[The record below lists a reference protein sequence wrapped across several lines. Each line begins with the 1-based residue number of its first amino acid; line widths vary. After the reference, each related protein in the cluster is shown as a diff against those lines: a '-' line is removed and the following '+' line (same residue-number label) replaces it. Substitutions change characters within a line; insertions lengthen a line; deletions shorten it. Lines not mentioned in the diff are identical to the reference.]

1 MADVSPS
8 TTTELKYATTS
19 SRVQSI
25 HSNSPHSET
34 SIFPV
39 TPSTQTETLFED
51 EIIHYPE
58 AMSGFPSPQNASY
71 FPLDLATSLDVTTI
85 LPTLSISPGLP
96 ILTPW
101 SPIIPSLPASL
112 RTLLSHYEY
121 TTTLTLHPSDPAK
134 AAWLTH
140 LPSLAINHN
149 YLLNCVLSISS
160 LHLGRLHDRNT
171 SKRLEMNTLA
181 ASRMNKALSTYR
193 AELANVT
200 RDNAAALFAAA
211 TLTAVYLFRTTS
223 LDMDELR
230 SSIPFT
236 SYTTPHHIGTEML
249 ACALRP
255 IWGLRGPLTVLM
267 SGWTWVT
274 SGSMQSVAARKWWPS
289 HIVPA
294 TPQAEIEDARLSALH
309 AHTDDVQQARE
320 YLREA
325 YALVSQL
332 TLPGNMYPR
341 MTAIPYA
348 ISDDGEVGVLTD
360 RGAIFVW
367 ATRISRGFMRR
378 IEAQERDALVLL
390 AHYAVLPGRVRNVWW
405 LEGLGA
411 DIVSA
416 IAMVLGKEEY
426 GMIAWPASVV
436 GVDLENL
443 GTQRKDALEGRP
455 EELGM
460 DVI

>member
-1 MADVSPS
+1 
-8 TTTELKYATTS
+8 
-19 SRVQSI
+19 
-25 HSNSPHSET
+25 
-34 SIFPV
+34 
-39 TPSTQTETLFED
+39 
-51 EIIHYPE
+51 
-58 AMSGFPSPQNASY
+58 
-71 FPLDLATSLDVTTI
+71 
-85 LPTLSISPGLP
+85 
-96 ILTPW
+96 
-101 SPIIPSLPASL
+101 
-112 RTLLSHYEY
+112 
-121 TTTLTLHPSDPAK
+121 
-134 AAWLTH
+134 
-140 LPSLAINHN
+140 
-149 YLLNCVLSISS
+149 
-160 LHLGRLHDRNT
+160 
-171 SKRLEMNTLA
+171 MNTLA

-193 AELANVT
+193 AELTNVT

-230 SSIPFT
+230 SSIPST
-236 SYTTPHHIGTEML
+236 SYITPHPIGSEML

-267 SGWTWVT
+267 SGWIWVT

-294 TPQAEIEDARLSALH
+294 TAEAESEDARLSALH
-309 AHTDDVQQARE
+309 AHDEDVKQARE

-325 YALVSQL
+325 FALVSQL
-332 TLPGNMYPR
+332 TLPDNMYPR

-348 ISDDGEVGVLTD
+348 IRDDGDVGVLTD

-367 ATRISRGFMRR
+367 ATRISRSFMQR

-416 IAMVLGKEEY
+416 IAMVLGKEECEL
-426 GMIAWPASVV
+426 IRWPASVV
-436 GVDLENL
+436 GVDLDNL
-443 GTQRKDALEGRP
+443 GMHRKDGLEGRP